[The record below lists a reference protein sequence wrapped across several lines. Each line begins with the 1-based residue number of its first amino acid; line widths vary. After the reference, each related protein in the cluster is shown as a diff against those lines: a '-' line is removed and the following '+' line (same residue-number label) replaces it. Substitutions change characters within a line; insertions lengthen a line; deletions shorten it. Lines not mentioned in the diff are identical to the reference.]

1 MLGPEASASTP
12 LNERQINQIYGEY
25 AMKMSSLEDVFTDE
39 IKDIYSAENQIIKA
53 LPKMAKASNGEL
65 RSAFEQHLEQT
76 RTHAQRIEQVCQE
89 LNITPKGKKCAG
101 MEGLITEGSEVL
113 DTNGSDE
120 ARQAALIGAA
130 QRVEHY
136 EIAAYG
142 TARTH
147 ARQLGYS
154 NAADLLGQT
163 LEEEKRTDDRL
174 TEIAES
180 RVNEEAN
187 MQGDGN
193 RGRMGSRM

>member
-1 MLGPEASASTP
+1 
-12 LNERQINQIYGEY
+12 
-25 AMKMSSLEDVFTDE
+25 MKMTNLEDVFTDE
-39 IKDIYSAENQIIKA
+39 IKDIYNAENQIIRA

-76 RTHAQRIEQVCQE
+76 RTHAERIEKVCQD

-101 MEGLITEGSEVL
+101 MEGLLSEGAEVLQTEGSE
-113 DTNGSDE
+113 E

-163 LEEEKRTDDRL
+163 LDEEKRTDDRL
-174 TEIAES
+174 TQIAES

-193 RGRMGSRM
+193 RGRMGSHM

>member
-1 MLGPEASASTP
+1 
-12 LNERQINQIYGEY
+12 
-25 AMKMSSLEDVFTDE
+25 MKMSNLEDVFTDE

-101 MEGLITEGSEVL
+101 MEGLISEGSEVL
-113 DTNGSDE
+113 DTSGSEE

-163 LEEEKRTDDRL
+163 LDEEKRTDDRL

-187 MQGDGN
+187 MQGNGN
-193 RGRMGSRM
+193 RGRMGSHM

>member
-1 MLGPEASASTP
+1 
-12 LNERQINQIYGEY
+12 
-25 AMKMSSLEDVFTDE
+25 MKVTNLEDVFTDE
-39 IKDIYSAENQIIKA
+39 LKDIYSAESQIIKA
-53 LPKMAKASNGEL
+53 LPKMAKASAGEL
-65 RSAFEQHLEQT
+65 RSAFEEHLEQT
-76 RTHAQRIEQVCQE
+76 RTHAQRIEQVCRE

-101 MEGLITEGSEVL
+101 MEGLITEGAEVL
-113 DTNGSDE
+113 QTDSSEE

-163 LEEEKRTDDRL
+163 LEEEKRTDHRL
-174 TEIAES
+174 TELAES
-180 RVNEEAN
+180 RINEQAN

-193 RGRMGSRM
+193 RGHRGSQM